1 MHKIVTLESVADIRL
16 GMPFKSA
23 IQEAGEQG
31 SCYLIQT
38 KDIGLDGILDL
49 GALTS
54 VIPEGNPEK
63 HYLFPNDILLRL
75 RGPVFSAGIIEGSLG
90 KPIITSNQLAV
101 IRCNENQVLPH
112 YLHWYIN
119 SKSGSKY
126 IRSLSEGTS
135 ISKINSKTVSKI
147 TVKIPSLRVQE
158 KIGFI
163 NRNWIKQKVIYNSL
177 IQNGDVLFDGI
188 CENIINGKELENE

>member
-1 MHKIVTLESVADIRL
+1 MHKIVTLESVAEIRL

-23 IQEAGEQG
+23 IQDAGEQG

-54 VIPEGNPEK
+54 VLPEGNPEK
-63 HYLFPNDILLRL
+63 HYLFPNDILLRM
-75 RGPVFSAGIIEGSLG
+75 RGPVFSAGIIEESKD

-101 IRCNENQVLPH
+101 IRCNENIISPH
-112 YLHWYIN
+112 YLHWYLN
-119 SKSGSKY
+119 SSSGSNY
-126 IRSLSEGTS
+126 IRNMSEGSS
-135 ISKINSKTVSKI
+135 ISKINSKVISRMN
-147 TVKIPSLRVQE
+147 VKLPTLEEQD

-163 NRNWIKQKVIYNSL
+163 NKNWIKQKIIYNSL
-177 IQNGDVLFDGI
+177 MQNGDVLFDGI
-188 CENIINGKELENE
+188 CESIISREVLENE

>member
-1 MHKIVTLESVADIRL
+1 MCLKLLEKRESNLPNLIMHKIVTLESVAEIRL

-23 IQEAGEQG
+23 IQDAGEQG

-49 GALTS
+49 GGLTS

-75 RGPVFSAGIIEGSLG
+75 RGPVFSAGIIEGNPD

-101 IRCNENQVLPH
+101 IRCNENIILPH

-119 SKSGSKY
+119 STSGSKY

-135 ISKINSKTVSKI
+135 IREDANK
-147 TVKIPSLRVQE
+147 
-158 KIGFI
+158 
-163 NRNWIKQKVIYNSL
+163 SL
-177 IQNGDVLFDGI
+177 I
-188 CENIINGKELENE
+188 

>member
-1 MHKIVTLESVADIRL
+1 MHKIVTLESVAETRL

-23 IQEAGEQG
+23 IQDAGEQG

-63 HYLFPNDILLRL
+63 HYLFPHDILLRL
-75 RGPVFSAGIIEGSLG
+75 RGPVFSAGIIEGNLG

-101 IRCNENQVLPH
+101 IRCNENLILPH

-119 SKSGSKY
+119 SISGSKH
-126 IRSLSEGTS
+126 IHSLSEGTN
-135 ISKINSKTVSKI
+135 ISKINSKTVSKLNI
-147 TVKIPSLRVQE
+147 KLPTLEEQD
-158 KIGFI
+158 KIGLI
-163 NRNWIKQKVIYNSL
+163 NRNWIKQKVTYNSL
-177 IQNGDVLFDGI
+177 IQNGDVLFDII
-188 CENIINGKELENE
+188 CEDIINRGGFENE

>member
-1 MHKIVTLESVADIRL
+1 
-16 GMPFKSA
+16 MPFKSA
-23 IQEAGEQG
+23 IQDAGEQG

-38 KDIGLDGILDL
+38 KDIGLDGILNP

-75 RGPVFSAGIIEGSLG
+75 RGPIFSAGIIEGNTK

-101 IRCNENQVLPH
+101 IRCNENLILPH

-119 SKSGSKY
+119 STSGSKY
-126 IRSLSEGTS
+126 IRSISEGTS
-135 ISKINSKTVSKI
+135 ISKISSKTISKMNV
-147 TVKIPSLRVQE
+147 TLPTLEEQH

-163 NRNWIKQKVIYNSL
+163 NSNWIKQKIIYNAL

-188 CENIINGKELENE
+188 CESIINKEELENE